1 MEIEREI
8 IKDQKIIVIEEE
20 KSEIEVEKEEKIK
33 KEVEEMRNKRKKLI
47 IEKSIQKVRYED
59 MVMLMEKGNMVE
71 RGRLKEIEESGGSL

>member
-20 KSEIEVEKEEKIK
+20 KSEIEVEKEEKVK